1 MGLMISRLC
10 TFRAKSILLSV
21 CGPQVDT
28 CLFTTAGWNAQPY
41 SINFDTYNVSLF
53 EKSHMLD
60 SMSSKLHFGAFLEPC
75 YFLLLLLLIH
85 RKLRRVEQTFQEK
98 DDQIPDP
105 TCAKKIN

>member
-1 MGLMISRLC
+1 MGLMISRLR
-10 TFRAKSILLSV
+10 TFRAKSILV
-21 CGPQVDT
+21 CGPQVDA
-28 CLFTTAGWNAQPY
+28 CSITTAGWNAQPY
-41 SINFDTYNVSLF
+41 YINFDTFNVSLF

-75 YFLLLLLLIH
+75 YFLLLLIH